1 MIAFENYLIEKGF
14 EKFAWDSKK
23 GEYYKPKTHIIS
35 TMVNIAHFYIKDDIK
50 IAVGLHERNKP
61 VTLIYPRPNIIIDKI
76 ENDST
81 IRIVEFQDDAM
92 NIALQKFSFDEIFEA
107 MFNKEITLYTKIN

>member
-14 EKFAWDSKK
+14 EKFGWDAKK

-35 TMVNIAHFYIKDDIK
+35 TMVNIGYIYIKDDIK
-50 IAVGLHERNKP
+50 IAVGLHEANKP
-61 VTLIYPRPNIIIDKI
+61 VTLITPRPNILIEKIVDDK
-76 ENDST
+76 T
-81 IRIVEFQDDAM
+81 ITITQYEDDAM

-107 MFNKEITLYTKIN
+107 MYDKEKTLYYKIN